1 MTPDGIALK
10 KRIPRM
16 YKTFLKQIRDET
28 EKKRKENKKESIF
41 SAN

>member
-1 MTPDGIALK
+1 
-10 KRIPRM
+10 M